1 MWSLVY
7 SDVFIPVW
15 VLVGVAVYQTVK
27 YFWQRW
33 RR

>member
-15 VLVGVAVYQTVK
+15 VLLGVVVYQIGK
-27 YFWQRW
+27 YFWRRW
-33 RR
+33 RG